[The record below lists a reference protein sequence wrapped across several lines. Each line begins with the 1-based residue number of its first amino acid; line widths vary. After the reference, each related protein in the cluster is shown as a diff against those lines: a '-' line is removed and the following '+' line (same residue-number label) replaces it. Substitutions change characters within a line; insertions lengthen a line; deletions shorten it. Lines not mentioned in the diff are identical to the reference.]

1 MSVKGNVRENTS
13 SGTKYVGFVQVEVR
27 AVNPTRAE
35 LNKLFG
41 KEDADDDKEIEY
53 TSVDQDGNDKVRLN
67 FWLQDTDTQ
76 KFFIYGFNLIN
87 KPRKNKDGSKVQVI
101 NNTLGTTWVP
111 LIEADESTAENRVYT
126 DVADFSVL
134 PNWFT
139 HFIDRKTDDILGDK
153 TVREALVG
161 EEELATI
168 LKSWLGELNFS
179 SPDADVSIDTKALFN
194 DNFKELQELVDG
206 EFSKPFVAVVGVR
219 TDENDSTKQYQQVYG
234 KMFLPTGFID
244 HFKKDF
250 KGSSDFIKKAYDKF
264 EKEIQG
270 DYGFTSFYKLE
281 PLTEYDANEDPA
293 QAGEAQTTEPKTQ
306 VNSKF

>member
-111 LIEADESTAENRVYT
+111 FIEADESTAENRV
-126 DVADFSVL
+126 
-134 PNWFT
+134 
-139 HFIDRKTDDILGDK
+139 
-153 TVREALVG
+153 
-161 EEELATI
+161 
-168 LKSWLGELNFS
+168 
-179 SPDADVSIDTKALFN
+179 
-194 DNFKELQELVDG
+194 
-206 EFSKPFVAVVGVR
+206 
-219 TDENDSTKQYQQVYG
+219 
-234 KMFLPTGFID
+234 
-244 HFKKDF
+244 
-250 KGSSDFIKKAYDKF
+250 
-264 EKEIQG
+264 
-270 DYGFTSFYKLE
+270 
-281 PLTEYDANEDPA
+281 
-293 QAGEAQTTEPKTQ
+293 
-306 VNSKF
+306 